1 MFFIRAVYKLIDFG
15 AARELEEE
23 EQFMSLY
30 GTEEYL
36 VCTQY
41 LHTHTIRM
49 RVHKFLMWRHLFG
62 QHPDMYERAVLRRP
76 AGRQFSAV
84 VDLWSLGVTLYH
96 AAAGQLPF
104 RPFGGRKNRET
115 M

>member
-1 MFFIRAVYKLIDFG
+1 MSVNVASWEFFRAVYKLIDFG

-36 VCTQY
+36 VS
-41 LHTHTIRM
+41 
-49 RVHKFLMWRHLFG
+49 G
-62 QHPDMYERAVLRRP
+62 VLSSRNT
-76 AGRQFSAV
+76 S
-84 VDLWSLGVTLYH
+84 
-96 AAAGQLPF
+96 
-104 RPFGGRKNRET
+104 N